1 MDRCSGCPASA
12 LAPPPLSRLGVTA
25 VCDPHNTPCSQPT
38 QAVRAVP
45 SLLGG
50 LGFLNRS
57 LDRASEQGQQWDLW
71 PRAPQGTSCDLLESA
86 SSSGVNKQ
94 KGVREDWRGIQVVGA
109 WSVPGLCHGF
119 FL

>member
-12 LAPPPLSRLGVTA
+12 LAPPPLSHLGVTA

-50 LGFLNRS
+50 LDFLNRS
-57 LDRASEQGQQWDLW
+57 LERASEQGQQWDLW
-71 PRAPQGTSCDLLESA
+71 PRAPQGTSCDLLESV
-86 SSSGVNKQ
+86 SSSGINKQ
-94 KGVREDWRGIQVVGA
+94 KGVREDWGGIQVVGA
-109 WSVPGLCHGF
+109 WSMPGLRHVF